1 MKQIQNKY
9 RGWETQ
15 KEVTT
20 ITLLLLI
27 TLTSHTSHPSPQ
39 FT

>member
-1 MKQIQNKY
+1 MKQIQNKC

-20 ITLLLLI
+20 TLLLLI